1 MAYLAAVEGDQERC
15 RQLADA
21 ALAEPVSAFT
31 SGAKPWVHWAL
42 GLLDLG
48 RGHPDTALV
57 QLETIWQGPARYHA
71 SALRSVPDLVE
82 AAVRL
87 GQPERAAEPLARF
100 SDWAKRACTPGIE
113 ALAERCHALL
123 EAGEEAEQHYVTAL
137 KLHDGPFEEAR
148 TQLLYGAWL
157 RRARRKSQART
168 QLRAAVDG
176 MDRIGAAPWA
186 EQARAEL
193 AATGATAPRRDW
205 ASSPR
210 LTPQEL
216 QVARLAA
223 QGLSNRDIAA
233 HLFLS
238 PRTVGYHLYKAFPKL
253 GISSRSQ
260 LDPETFGP

>member
-1 MAYLAAVEGDQERC
+1 
-15 RQLADA
+15 
-21 ALAEPVSAFT
+21 
-31 SGAKPWVHWAL
+31 VHWAL

-48 RGHPDTALV
+48 HGHPDTALV
-57 QLETIWQGPARYHA
+57 QLETIWQGPARFHA

-100 SDWAKRACTPGIE
+100 SGWAKRACTPGIE
-113 ALAERCHALL
+113 ALAARCHALL
-123 EAGEEAEQHYVTAL
+123 EAGEEAEQHYLTAL
-137 KLHDGPFEEAR
+137 KLHDGSFEEAR

-157 RRARRKSQART
+157 RRARRKSDARIR
-168 QLRAAVDG
+168 LRAAVDG
-176 MDRIGAAPWA
+176 MDRIGTAPWA

-205 ASSPR
+205 TSPPR

-253 GISSRSQ
+253 GITSRSQ
-260 LDPETFGP
+260 LNPEILGPDQQRRAPAQAAEGPPGKTGHR